1 MRVFILHVCG
11 AVKVDLAELEH
22 HRFAARDHQGRAPL
36 SLFVRQLRLGQIQI
50 GLEGRAP
57 DGLCPFRGDFG
68 RNPHGELD
76 GMRSGHWHLPLMPR
90 PTTDR
95 R

>member
-1 MRVFILHVCG
+1 MCG
-11 AVKVDLAELEH
+11 AVKVDLAELD
-22 HRFAARDHQGRAPL
+22 HRRYGARDHQGRAAL
-36 SLFVRQLRLGQIQI
+36 SLFVRGVRLDRIQI

-57 DGLCPFRGDFG
+57 DGLCQFPRDFG
-68 RNPHGELD
+68 RHPLGEL
-76 GMRSGHWHLPLMPR
+76 GGLRSGHWHLLLMPR